1 MEHLIIGISWPG
13 ELILMITN
21 SLKINPQIDTSNG
34 NPQEIYSLPVDSE
47 FLEEL
52 LRYIFENHWRSIV
65 FGPIIEGGAYEF
77 RCPNEPRSITLFDGY
92 LTVHFGGTHFHICI
106 GENMGSE
113 SSPTPRA
120 LKKIRRTS
128 RAEIVRGFDDRGS
141 PVIWQL
147 RLFNGNG
154 TPQLNIFFPNPFL
167 TDEDGIADT
176 PDWSR
181 LDVWDDIATRYLGRE
196 LAQDPLDRTGTGFRA
211 P

>member
-1 MEHLIIGISWPG
+1 MGHLITGISWPG
-13 ELILMITN
+13 DLILLAATN
-21 SLKINPQIDTSNG
+21 MKINPQIDTSDG
-34 NPQEIYSLPVDSE
+34 NRQEVYSLPVDSD

-113 SSPTPRA
+113 SSPTPAA

-128 RAEIVRGFDDRGS
+128 RADIVRGFDDRGS
-141 PVIWQL
+141 PIIWQL
-147 RLFNGNG
+147 RLFNGDG

-181 LDVWDDIATRYLGRE
+181 LTVWDDIATRYLGRKQD
-196 LAQDPLDRTGTGFRA
+196 QDPLDRSGTGFQV

>member
-1 MEHLIIGISWPG
+1 MLV
-13 ELILMITN
+13 TAN
-21 SLKINPQIDTSNG
+21 KLKITPQIDTSDG
-34 NPQEIYSLPVDSE
+34 NRQEVYSLPVDTD

-77 RCPNEPRSITLFDGY
+77 RCPNEPRSITFFDGY

-113 SSPTPRA
+113 SSPTPAA
-120 LKKIRRTS
+120 LKKVRRTS
-128 RAEIVRGFDDRGS
+128 RAEIVRGFDENGA
-141 PVIWQL
+141 PIIWQL
-147 RLFNGNG
+147 RLFNGDG

-181 LDVWDDIATRYLGRE
+181 LTVWDDIARRYLGRKQV
-196 LAQDPLDRTGTGFRA
+196 QDPLDRSGTGFQDRK
-211 P
+211 

>member
-1 MEHLIIGISWPG
+1 MKIIP
-13 ELILMITN
+13 E
-21 SLKINPQIDTSNG
+21 IDTSDG
-34 NPQEIYSLPVDSE
+34 NRQEIYSLPVDTD

-65 FGPIIEGGAYEF
+65 FGPIIECGAYEF

-113 SSPTPRA
+113 SSPTPAA

-128 RAEIVRGFDDRGS
+128 RAEIVRGFDEIGA
-141 PVIWQL
+141 PIIWQL
-147 RLFNGNG
+147 RLFNGDG

-181 LDVWDDIATRYLGRE
+181 LAVWDDIATRYLGRKQD
-196 LAQDPLDRTGTGFRA
+196 QDPLDRSGTGFQV

>member
-1 MEHLIIGISWPG
+1 L
-13 ELILMITN
+13 LVTAN
-21 SLKINPQIDTSNG
+21 KLKITPQIDTSDG
-34 NPQEIYSLPVDSE
+34 NRQEVYSLPVDTD

-77 RCPNEPRSITLFDGY
+77 RCPNEPRSITFFDGY

-113 SSPTPRA
+113 SSPTPAA

-128 RAEIVRGFDDRGS
+128 RAEIVRGFDENGA
-141 PVIWQL
+141 PIIWQL
-147 RLFNGNG
+147 RLFNGDG

-181 LDVWDDIATRYLGRE
+181 LTVWDDIARRYLGRKQ
-196 LAQDPLDRTGTGFRA
+196 AQDPLDRSGKGFQDRK
-211 P
+211 

>member
-1 MEHLIIGISWPG
+1 MK
-13 ELILMITN
+13 IT
-21 SLKINPQIDTSNG
+21 PQIDTSNG
-34 NPQEIYSLPVDSE
+34 NRQEIYSLPVDSD

-113 SSPTPRA
+113 SSPTPAA
-120 LKKIRRTS
+120 LKKSRRTS
-128 RAEIVRGFDDRGS
+128 RAEIVRGFDDNGS
-141 PVIWQL
+141 PIIWQL
-147 RLFNGNG
+147 RLFNGDG

-181 LDVWDDIATRYLGRE
+181 LTVWDDIATRYLGRKQ
-196 LAQDPLDRTGTGFRA
+196 AQDPLDRSGKGFQDRK
-211 P
+211 

>member
-1 MEHLIIGISWPG
+1 MKII
-13 ELILMITN
+13 
-21 SLKINPQIDTSNG
+21 PQIDTSDG
-34 NPQEIYSLPVDSE
+34 NRQEIYSLPVDTD

-52 LRYIFENHWRSIV
+52 LRYRFENHWCSIV

-77 RCPNEPRSITLFDGY
+77 CCPNEPRSITLFDGY

-113 SSPTPRA
+113 SSPTPAA

-128 RAEIVRGFDDRGS
+128 RAEIVRGFDENGA
-141 PVIWQL
+141 PIIWQL
-147 RLFNGNG
+147 RLFNGDD

-181 LDVWDDIATRYLGRE
+181 LAVWDDIARRYLGRKQ
-196 LAQDPLDRTGTGFRA
+196 AQDPLDRSGTGFQDRR
-211 P
+211 

>member
-1 MEHLIIGISWPG
+1 L
-13 ELILMITN
+13 LVTAN
-21 SLKINPQIDTSNG
+21 KLKITPQIDTSDG
-34 NPQEIYSLPVDSE
+34 NRQEVYSLPVDTD

-77 RCPNEPRSITLFDGY
+77 RCPNEPRSITFFDGY

-113 SSPTPRA
+113 SSPTPAA

-128 RAEIVRGFDDRGS
+128 RAEIVRGFDENGA
-141 PVIWQL
+141 PIIWQL
-147 RLFNGNG
+147 RLFNGDG

-181 LDVWDDIATRYLGRE
+181 LTVWDDIAGRYLGRKQ
-196 LAQDPLDRTGTGFRA
+196 AQDPLDRSGKGFQDRK
-211 P
+211 

>member
-1 MEHLIIGISWPG
+1 MKII
-13 ELILMITN
+13 
-21 SLKINPQIDTSNG
+21 PQIDTSDG
-34 NPQEIYSLPVDSE
+34 NRQEIYSLPVDTD

-77 RCPNEPRSITLFDGY
+77 RCPNEPRSITYFDGY

-106 GENMGSE
+106 GENRGSE
-113 SSPTPRA
+113 SSPTPAA
-120 LKKIRRTS
+120 LKKSRRTS
-128 RAEIVRGFDDRGS
+128 RAEIVRGFDDNGA
-141 PVIWQL
+141 PIIWQL
-147 RLFNGNG
+147 RLFNGDG

-181 LDVWDDIATRYLGRE
+181 LTVWDDIATRYLGRKQ
-196 LAQDPLDRTGTGFRA
+196 AQDPLDRSGTGFHA